1 MKEKFFLYYIKRIT
15 VIKRI
20 IKKKLPKKNL
30 LER

>member
-1 MKEKFFLYYIKRIT
+1 MKEKFFLYYIKRT